1 MLEKLFS
8 KWRQSILLKEALK
21 ETEESFEK
29 VRKMFLISMKL
40 VFENE
45 EKADEVYQ
53 MDKEINTL
61 QVDIRKKLLEHLT
74 INPQQDITEC
84 LLLITIIIDVER
96 LGDYSKNIVEIPQLY
111 HLKLKEDSYLKVAKE
126 TREKLES
133 LFQKTEKVFMEADK
147 KEAKLL
153 TNEYTKIN
161 YLCDKTI
168 LKLTQDSTITSP
180 DAISFTLLFRYFK
193 RISSHLRNIAT
204 SVINPFYNIG
214 YKPEE

>member
-29 VRKMFLISMKL
+29 VRKMFLLSMEY

-45 EKADEVYQ
+45 KKEDELYN
-53 MDKEINTL
+53 MDKEINSL
-61 QVDIRKKLLEHLT
+61 QIDIRKKLFEHLA

-84 LLLITIIIDVER
+84 LLLITIIIDIER
-96 LGDYSKNIVEIPQLY
+96 LGDYSKNIAEIPQLY
-111 HLKLKEDSYLKVAKE
+111 HLKLKEGPHLKVA
-126 TREKLES
+126 TDMRRKLES
-133 LFQKTEKVFMEADK
+133 LFQKTEKVFKEVNK
-147 KEAKLL
+147 KEAKIL
-153 TNEYTKIN
+153 TNEYTQLN
-161 YLCDKTI
+161 HLCDDTI
-168 LKLTQDSTITSP
+168 LKLTQDSTLTSS

-204 SVINPFYNIG
+204 SVINPFYSIG